1 MHDGDRRAPGE
12 ARNRSVGRVLH
23 LSHTDIATDSRIL
36 KCMAAAKDAG
46 YSVTGIGVSDSGGV
60 AAGMPLSGVYV
71 VSVRLLSNGLSV
83 ISRHLANV
91 VKPVEYIL
99 RVVGQG
105 IRLKPSIIHCNDVS
119 ALPAATLLK
128 ILTGAALVYDAHE
141 LESDRNGLPRWA
153 GRIVFTVERFLWRF
167 VDGLIVVSPSIERWY
182 LRAFCAK
189 RSAVVLNSP
198 HVPTVDAYDNQY
210 LRRTYRIPDGKP
222 IFIYVGVIG
231 SGRGIT
237 HIIEAFRGLE
247 DVAHVVFLGYGEQIP
262 DVKVAEKV
270 YSNIHFHQ
278 RVDHAD
284 VVSIVRSAHGGLC
297 LIEDVSL
304 SDRLSLPNKLFEY
317 AFAGIPVLASD
328 FPEIRDVVSAYR
340 LGECVAVNVPEIQR
354 VIRRWNESH
363 FPNPELLAAGSRI
376 EELAWPAQA
385 IKLVGLYRAL
395 PVNR

>member
-1 MHDGDRRAPGE
+1 
-12 ARNRSVGRVLH
+12 
-23 LSHTDIATDSRIL
+23 
-36 KCMAAAKDAG
+36 MAAARDAG
-46 YSVTGIGVSDSGGV
+46 YSVTGIGVGESGGV
-60 AAGMPLSGVYV
+60 GVGTPLSGVHMV
-71 VSVRLLSNGLSV
+71 TVRLLSNGLSV
-83 ISRHLANV
+83 ISRHLANM

-99 RVVGQG
+99 RAVGQG

-153 GRIVFTVERFLWRF
+153 GRIVFAVERFLWRF

-182 LRAFCAK
+182 LGAFGAK

-198 HVPTVDAYDNQY
+198 HVPTVDAFDAQY
-210 LRRTYRIPDGKP
+210 LRRTYRIPEGKT

-237 HIIEAFRGLE
+237 HIIDAFRGLE
-247 DVAHVVFLGYGEQIP
+247 DVAHVVFLGYGEQVS
-262 DVKVAEKV
+262 DVGAAEKTH
-270 YSNIHFHQ
+270 SNIHFHR
-278 RVDHAD
+278 RVDHAN
-284 VVSIVRSAHGGLC
+284 VVSIVRSADVGLC

-317 AFAGIPVLASD
+317 AFAGIPVLASN
-328 FPEIRDVVSAYR
+328 FPEIRDVVCAYR
-340 LGECVAVNVPEIQR
+340 LGECVAVNVGEIQR
-354 VIRRWNESH
+354 AIRRWHESH
-363 FPNPELLAAGSRI
+363 SPNPELLAAGSRI

-395 PVNR
+395 PVSRSELQ